1 MSGIISK
8 DLRWDGSIIVEPRTF
23 DLLGFFAPREGLRV
37 SGLFAK
43 LLPWI
48 VYTHETSCGRVFA
61 DCFDLRR
68 AVPET
73 RLRKELPVGKRFRVF
88 EGLCLVASLVGRQFG
103 GKEGWLRVDGALN
116 VFLLDVGGQ
125 ILAVSVSCLDNSGEF
140 FIDDWWLLLDRV
152 GPLSAHDRVF
162 SFNPSKSLPRTVP
175 SHPPARDYSAYA
187 PANRP
192 FGTVPVERRS
202 VQREYYCSYGLSG
215 YSLRVYLR
223 RHTVKRFCKGYRAQD
238 NPSKPSGV
246 PGDGINSGGRAE
258 KEGDNP
264 LSPKIVECQ
273 NSDML
278 QGR

>member
-1 MSGIISK
+1 
-8 DLRWDGSIIVEPRTF
+8 
-23 DLLGFFAPREGLRV
+23 
-37 SGLFAK
+37 
-43 LLPWI
+43 
-48 VYTHETSCGRVFA
+48 
-61 DCFDLRR
+61 
-68 AVPET
+68 
-73 RLRKELPVGKRFRVF
+73 
-88 EGLCLVASLVGRQFG
+88 
-103 GKEGWLRVDGALN
+103 VDGALN

-125 ILAVSVSCLDNSGEF
+125 VLAVSVSCLDNSGEF

-175 SHPPARDYSAYA
+175 SHPPALDYSAYA

-238 NPSKPSGV
+238 NPSRPSGV
-246 PGDGINSGGRAE
+246 ELTAPFAFPG
-258 KEGDNP
+258 
-264 LSPKIVECQ
+264 
-273 NSDML
+273 
-278 QGR
+278 